1 MGLAKFR
8 IGRIALTALAV
19 GLFALLLLFAPG
31 ARKTDRAEAA
41 TRVSAGEH
49 LGVASCAGTTCHGRQ
64 EGDGAVVRQDEILR
78 WQDESSQAGAHS
90 RAWRVLGE
98 PRGLMIAQKLG
109 IGDPRQAGE
118 CIGCHADPAPSHG
131 PRWTI
136 SDGVG
141 CEACHGPANA
151 PWLTSHYAVGATH
164 GSNVSGGLYPV
175 DEPSARAN
183 RCLDCHF
190 GSGRDG
196 QFVDH
201 RIMAAGHPRISFELD
216 LFTTL
221 EQHWNEDE
229 DYIKRKGR
237 SSPIKTW
244 AVGQAAAVQRALTVY
259 SGPRGNAGVNAEPY
273 FFDCHSCHRRISDD
287 ADFKPVSLPN
297 PERPT
302 PVGVPPFQDENMIML
317 SAAAKIVAPGE
328 GQRFDAAARGFH
340 AALTQGRPQAIA
352 AAGRLKA
359 AAASLESVMARRQ
372 FGTGET
378 IAIVKAVAGEGGRRY
393 TDYEASAQAVMSLD
407 TLLNALVK
415 QGAVS
420 REKARSARGPIDAAY
435 RAVRDPNAYKP
446 LEFRVA
452 IQRAASAIGG
462 LD

>member
-1 MGLAKFR
+1 VGLKTIRA
-8 IGRIALTALAV
+8 GRIALIACAV
-19 GLFALLLLFAPG
+19 AALLSAFILTLGNP
-31 ARKTDRAEAA
+31 KMDRAEAA
-41 TRVSAGEH
+41 TRVATAEH

-90 RAWRVLGE
+90 RAWRVLGQ
-98 PRGLMIAQKLG
+98 PRGLAIAAKLG
-109 IGDPRQAGE
+109 LGDPQKSAE
-118 CIGCHADPAPSHG
+118 CLGCHADPAPTHG
-131 PRWTI
+131 PNWTV
-136 SDGVG
+136 SDGVS
-141 CEACHGPANA
+141 CESCHGGAKA
-151 PWLTSHYAVGATH
+151 SWLTSHYAVGATH
-164 GSNVSGGLYPV
+164 ASNVKGGLFPI
-175 DEPSARAN
+175 DEPSARAD

-190 GSGRDG
+190 GSGREG

-221 EQHWNEDE
+221 EQHWNEDA
-229 DYIKRKGR
+229 DYTQRKGMP
-237 SSPIKTW
+237 SPIKTW

-259 SGPRGNAGVNAEPY
+259 SGPHGTAGVAAEPY

-287 ADFKPVSLPN
+287 ADFKPVSLAN

-302 PVGVPPFQDENMIML
+302 PVGAPPFQDENMIML
-317 SAAAKIVAPGE
+317 SAAAKVVAPAE
-328 GQRFDAAARGFH
+328 GLRFDAAARGFH
-340 AALTQGRPQAIA
+340 ASLAQGRPQAIA

-359 AAASLESVMARRQ
+359 AASSLESVMAGRA
-372 FGTGET
+372 FSTSET
-378 IAIVKAVAGEGGRRY
+378 QAIVAVVAGEGARRY

-415 QGAVS
+415 QGAVT
-420 REKARSARGPIDAAY
+420 KAQAGSARGPIDAAY

-446 LEFRVA
+446 LEFRAA

-462 LD
+462 LH

>member
-1 MGLAKFR
+1 MGTER
-8 IGRIALTALAV
+8 IRTGRIALIALAIAAV
-19 GLFALLLLFAPG
+19 LVSVILSFGG
-31 ARKTDRAEAA
+31 VKGDRAEAA
-41 TRVSAGEH
+41 THVVADQH

-98 PRGLMIAQKLG
+98 PRGLAIGAKLG
-109 IGDPRQAGE
+109 IGNPQNAAE
-118 CIGCHADPAPSHG
+118 CLGCHADPAPNHG
-131 PRWTI
+131 ARWTV

-141 CEACHGPANA
+141 CEACHGPASGN
-151 PWLTSHYAVGATH
+151 WLTSHYAVGATH
-164 GSNVSGGLYPV
+164 AKNASGGLFPI
-175 DEPSARAN
+175 DQPSARAD

-201 RIMAAGHPRISFELD
+201 RIMAAGHPRIAFELD

-221 EQHWNEDE
+221 EQHWNEDA
-229 DYIKRKGR
+229 DYTKRKGMP
-237 SSPIKTW
+237 STIKTW
-244 AVGQAAAVQRALTVY
+244 AVGQAAAVQRALSVY
-259 SGPRGNAGVNAEPY
+259 SGPRGTAGVAAEPY

-287 ADFKPVSLPN
+287 ADFRPTAIAN
-297 PERPT
+297 PERPM
-302 PVGVPPFQDENMIML
+302 PVGAPPFQDENMIML
-317 SAAAKIVAPGE
+317 SAAARVVAPAE

-340 AALTQGRPQAIA
+340 ASLAQGRPQALA

-359 AAASLESVMARRQ
+359 AAASLESAMAARS
-372 FGTGET
+372 FSTSET
-378 IAIVKAVAGEGGRRY
+378 LAIVAAVAGEGGRRY

-420 REKARSARGPIDAAY
+420 QGQARSVRGPIDAAY

-446 LEFRVA
+446 LEFRAA
-452 IQRAASAIGG
+452 IQRAASAVGA
-462 LD
+462 LR

>member
-1 MGLAKFR
+1 MRA
-8 IGRIALTALAV
+8 GRIALTAFAIT
-19 GLFALLLLFAPG
+19 ALLLVTILSFG
-31 ARKTDRAEAA
+31 SFRTDRAEAA
-41 TRVSAGEH
+41 TRVATGEH

-98 PRGLMIAQKLG
+98 PRARAIAAKLG
-109 IGDPRQAGE
+109 IGDPQKAAE
-118 CIGCHADPAPSHG
+118 CLGCHADPAPSHG

-141 CEACHGPANA
+141 CEACHGPASG
-151 PWLTSHYAVGATH
+151 PWLTRHYAVGATH
-164 GSNVSGGLYPV
+164 ASNVSGGLYPI
-175 DEPSARAN
+175 DQPSARAD

-190 GSGRDG
+190 GSGREG

-201 RIMAAGHPRISFELD
+201 RIMAAGHPRIAFELD

-221 EQHWNEDE
+221 EQHWSENDA
-229 DYIKRKGR
+229 YAKRKGAP
-237 SSPIKTW
+237 SPVKTW
-244 AVGQAAAVQRALTVY
+244 AVGQAAAVQRALGVY
-259 SGPRGNAGVNAEPY
+259 SGPRGVAGVFAEPY
-273 FFDCHSCHRRISDD
+273 FFDCHGCHRRISDE
-287 ADFKPVSLPN
+287 ADFRPVSIAN

-317 SAAAKIVAPGE
+317 SAAAKVVAPAQ

-340 AALTQGRPQAIA
+340 VALTQGRPQALA
-352 AAGRLKA
+352 AAGRLKTA
-359 AAASLESVMARRQ
+359 AGALESALAARS
-372 FGTGET
+372 FSTDET
-378 IAIVKAVAGEGGRRY
+378 LAIIAAVVGEGGRRY
-393 TDYEASAQAVMSLD
+393 TDYEASAQAVMTLD

-420 REKARSARGPIDAAY
+420 REQAATARGPIDAAY

-446 LEFRVA
+446 LEFRA
-452 IQRAASAIGG
+452 AFQRAASAIGG
-462 LD
+462 LR